1 MIRLPLALSPIV
13 SAVQLFKRGRCV
25 RGSTFL
31 PSLSASPPTK
41 QVATM
46 ATITFKCEEKDGKF
60 EVVVLSCKG
69 LPDLDGAGNLTDAYV
84 VVKLGAGKDK
94 PQKTKAVEGSLD
106 PKFDEKTSTFLF
118 AVR

>member
-1 MIRLPLALSPIV
+1 MPLALSLIV

-69 LPDLDGAGNLTDAYV
+69 LPDLDGACNLTDAYV
-84 VVKLGAGKDK
+84 VVKIGAGKDK
-94 PQKTKAVEGSLD
+94 PKKTHAIDGSLD

-118 AVR
+118 DVRS